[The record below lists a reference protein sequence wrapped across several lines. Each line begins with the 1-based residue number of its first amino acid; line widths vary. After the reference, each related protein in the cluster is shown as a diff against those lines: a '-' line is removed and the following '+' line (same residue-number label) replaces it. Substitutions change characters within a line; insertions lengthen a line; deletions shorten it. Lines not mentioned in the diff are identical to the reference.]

1 MFKTLLSVI
10 VILFGLSTTNVE
22 AKTFTY
28 SQVHN
33 MPRSVEKDYYIWR
46 FLNQRSTTA
55 SQARAIIKEVNNTN
69 KKLREAYK
77 KKTGV
82 NPPNISHRP
91 YVTEQQKE
99 DWKHQAEGNKLFN
112 EGIRLVQKKKLQ
124 RALTYF
130 HKAHDVYLKRWEKDK
145 SLFWVYLLTKEK
157 KYLYKIKRDSTHIN
171 IYTLLAAD
179 MTHSQYPKSIITPR
193 VSRRSISSI
202 DETNPIHWAKMKIKV
217 KKPNANLSALAEDC
231 ESQATIGMNTY
242 IKAKAC
248 NYRKSYFPMPYRNI
262 MKQYPVERQ
271 ALIYAIA
278 RQESRFVP
286 ASVSRSFALG
296 MMQFMPFLIDH
307 VAKKKGRRID
317 YDDMFKPEVAI
328 EFADYHL
335 DYLNKY
341 LYHPLFVAY
350 AYNGGIGF
358 TKKLIKNRQYFRP
371 GPFEPY
377 LSMEK
382 MTNVQAREYGKRV
395 LTNYVIYMNKL
406 GKSTRLLPYIK
417 ILTDPSK
424 TDRFR

>member
-1 MFKTLLSVI
+1 MFKTRLWALVLLFFLGAAS
-10 VILFGLSTTNVE
+10 LE
-22 AKTFTY
+22 AKTFSY
-28 SQVHN
+28 SEIHV

-46 FLNQRSTTA
+46 FLQQKSTTA
-55 SQARAIIKEVNNTN
+55 SQARAIIKEVNNSN
-69 KKLREAYK
+69 KKLRIAYK
-77 KKTGV
+77 KKTGA
-82 NPPNISHRP
+82 NPPNITHRP

-112 EGIRLVQKKKLQ
+112 EGIRLVEKKKLQ
-124 RALTYF
+124 RALIYF
-130 HKAHDVYLKRWEKDK
+130 HKAYDVYLKRWEKDK
-145 SLFWVYLLTKEK
+145 SLFWVYLLTKDK
-157 KYLYKIKRDSTHIN
+157 KYLYKIKQESTHIN
-171 IYTLLAAD
+171 MYTLLAAD
-179 MTHSQYPKSIITPR
+179 MTHSQYPKSIITPHI
-193 VSRRSISSI
+193 RRKSIYSI

-217 KKPNANLSALAEDC
+217 KKPNADLTALAEDC

-248 NYRKSYFPMPYRNI
+248 NYRKSYFPMPYRSA
-262 MKQYPVERQ
+262 MKGYPIERQ

-307 VAKKKGRRID
+307 IAKQKGRHID
-317 YDDMFKPEVAI
+317 YDDIFKPEVAI
-328 EFADYHL
+328 EFANYHL

-358 TKKLIKNRQYFRP
+358 TKKLIKKRHYFKP

-382 MTNVQAREYGKRV
+382 MSNVQAREYGKRV

-417 ILTDPSK
+417 TLTNPSK
-424 TDRFR
+424 TDKFR

>member
-1 MFKTLLSVI
+1 MLRTLLSAMVLLLAI
-10 VILFGLSTTNVE
+10 GTTNIE
-22 AKTFTY
+22 AKSFTY

-55 SQARAIIKEVNNTN
+55 SQARAIIKDVDNIN
-69 KKLREAYK
+69 KKLRESYK

-82 NPPNISHRP
+82 TPPNITHRP

-99 DWKHQAEGNKLFN
+99 DWKHQAEGNKLFD

-130 HKAHDVYLKRWEKDK
+130 HKAHEVYLKRWEKDK
-145 SLFWVYLLTKEK
+145 SLFWIYLLTKEK

-179 MTHSQYPKSIITPR
+179 ITHSQYPKSIITPR
-193 VSRRSISSI
+193 VSRKSISNI

-217 KKPNANLSALAEDC
+217 KKPNADLSALAEDC

-317 YDDMFKPEVAI
+317 YDDMFKPKVAI
-328 EFADYHL
+328 EFADFHL
-335 DYLNKY
+335 DYLNKW

-358 TKKLIKNRQYFRP
+358 TKKLIRNRRYFRP

-382 MTNVQAREYGKRV
+382 MTNVEAREYGKRV

-417 ILTDPSK
+417 TLTDPSR

>member
-1 MFKTLLSVI
+1 MVLLLAI
-10 VILFGLSTTNVE
+10 GTTNIE
-22 AKTFTY
+22 AKSFTY

-55 SQARAIIKEVNNTN
+55 SQAKAIIKDVNNIN
-69 KKLREAYK
+69 KKLRESYK

-82 NPPNISHRP
+82 NPPNITHRP

-99 DWKHQAEGNKLFN
+99 DWKHQAEGNKLFE
-112 EGIRLVQKKKLQ
+112 EGIRLIQKKKLQ

-130 HKAHDVYLKRWEKDK
+130 HKAHEVYLKRWEKDK
-145 SLFWVYLLTKEK
+145 SLFWIYLLTKEK

-171 IYTLLAAD
+171 MYTLLAAD
-179 MTHSQYPKSIITPR
+179 ITHSQYPKSIITPR
-193 VSRRSISSI
+193 VSKKSVSHI
-202 DETNPIHWAKMKIKV
+202 DETNPIHWANMKIKV

-317 YDDMFKPEVAI
+317 YDDMFKPKVAI
-328 EFADYHL
+328 EFADFHL
-335 DYLNKY
+335 DYLNKW

-382 MTNVQAREYGKRV
+382 MTNVEAREYGKRV

-417 ILTDPSK
+417 TLTDPSK

>member
-1 MFKTLLSVI
+1 MFKTVLSALFILL
-10 VILFGLSTTNVE
+10 ILGTTDAK
-22 AKTFTY
+22 AKTFSY
-28 SQVHN
+28 SQIHD

-46 FLNQRSTTA
+46 FLNQKSTTA
-55 SQARAIIKEVNNTN
+55 SQARAIIKDVNNIN
-69 KKLREAYK
+69 KKLRVSYR
-77 KKTGV
+77 KKTGT
-82 NPPNISHRP
+82 NPPNITHRP
-91 YVTEQQKE
+91 YVTEQQKQ

-124 RALTYF
+124 KALIYF
-130 HKAHDVYLKRWEKDK
+130 HKAHEVYLKRWEKDK
-145 SLFWVYLLTKEK
+145 SLFWIYLLTKNK
-157 KYLYKIKRDSTHIN
+157 KYLNRIKRDSTHIN
-171 IYTLLAAD
+171 MYTLLAAD
-179 MTHSQYPKSIITPR
+179 ITHSQYPKSIITPR
-193 VSRRSISSI
+193 VSRRSVSHI
-202 DETNPIHWAKMKIKV
+202 DETNPIHWAEMKIKV
-217 KKPNANLSALAEDC
+217 KKPNANLDALAEDC

-248 NYRKSYFPMPYRNI
+248 NYRKSYFPMPYRSE
-262 MKQYPVERQ
+262 MRGYPIERQ

-307 VAKKKGRRID
+307 VAKQKGRRID
-317 YDDMFKPEVAI
+317 YDDMFNPRIAI

-358 TKKLIKNRQYFRP
+358 TKKLIKNPHYFRP

-382 MTNVQAREYGKRV
+382 MTNVEAREYGKRV

-406 GKSTRLLPYIK
+406 GKSTRLMPYLK

>member
-1 MFKTLLSVI
+1 MVLLLAI
-10 VILFGLSTTNVE
+10 GTTNIE
-22 AKTFTY
+22 AKSFTY

-46 FLNQRSTTA
+46 FLNQKSTTA
-55 SQARAIIKEVNNTN
+55 SQAKAIIKDVNNIN
-69 KKLREAYK
+69 KKLRESYK

-82 NPPNISHRP
+82 NPPNITHRP

-99 DWKHQAEGNKLFN
+99 DWKHQAEGNKLFE
-112 EGIRLVQKKKLQ
+112 EGIRLIQKKKLQ

-130 HKAHDVYLKRWEKDK
+130 HKAHEVYLKRWEKDK
-145 SLFWVYLLTKEK
+145 SLFWIYLLTKEK

-171 IYTLLAAD
+171 MYTLLAAD
-179 MTHSQYPKSIITPR
+179 ITHSQYPKSIITPR
-193 VSRRSISSI
+193 VSKKSVSHI
-202 DETNPIHWAKMKIKV
+202 DETNPIHWANMKIKV

-317 YDDMFKPEVAI
+317 YDDMFKPKVAI
-328 EFADYHL
+328 EFADFHL
-335 DYLNKY
+335 DYLNKW

-382 MTNVQAREYGKRV
+382 MTNVEAREYGKRV

-417 ILTDPSK
+417 TLTDPSK